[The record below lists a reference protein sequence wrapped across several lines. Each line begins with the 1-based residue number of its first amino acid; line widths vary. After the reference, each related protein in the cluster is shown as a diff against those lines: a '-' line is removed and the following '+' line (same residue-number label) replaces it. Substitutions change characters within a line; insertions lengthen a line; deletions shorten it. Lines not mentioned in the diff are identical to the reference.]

1 MCREKSSKRC
11 MYQMSFRVTFDPKKP
26 ETWGT
31 PDEVAGWLLSE
42 RPTLTSGSNLIH
54 FLISRYSCNI

>member
-1 MCREKSSKRC
+1 MRREESSKRC
-11 MYQMSFRVTFDPKKP
+11 MYQTSFLVTFDPKKP

-31 PDEVAGWLLSE
+31 RNEVAGWLLSE

-54 FLISRYSCNI
+54 FLISLYSCNI